1 MRDIWALIDRYVPA
15 RYRWIVPFVF
25 LIFYGYT
32 YYYEKLTYQANY
44 HAEAESVRNH
54 HADEVIYK
62 DGYVKVHWAKLPKT
76 VNCAFTETW
85 MIFIPQRGWIE
96 VHQWSYN
103 KDAVPPYQ
111 KEGADVLKPVTFWG
125 DDVFVGNLEPGR
137 YEIRIK
143 YKYDCWNWGVNEWE
157 PDESIQF
164 TVE

>member
-1 MRDIWALIDRYVPA
+1 MDDIYTSKRLDRGSA
-15 RYRWIVPFVF
+15 S
-25 LIFYGYT
+25 G
-32 YYYEKLTYQANY
+32 
-44 HAEAESVRNH
+44 
-54 HADEVIYK
+54 
-62 DGYVKVHWAKLPKT
+62 
-76 VNCAFTETW
+76 
-85 MIFIPQRGWIE
+85 
-96 VHQWSYN
+96 SYN